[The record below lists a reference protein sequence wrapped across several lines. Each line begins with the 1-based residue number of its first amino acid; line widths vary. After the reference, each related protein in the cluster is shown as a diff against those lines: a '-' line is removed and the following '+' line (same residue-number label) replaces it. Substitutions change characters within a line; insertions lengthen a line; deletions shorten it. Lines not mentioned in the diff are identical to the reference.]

1 MHKMDYDISL
11 LITTLEQRKCPC
23 HYLTL
28 SMIENRDSRGLT
40 ACFKKTA
47 KRKIRQKFSAQ
58 HFSSIKERQGR
69 QYRHQS
75 VTERTL
81 SVFPNNP
88 PHTGRI
94 LEDQYACYAYAVL
107 RSVSQTPPL
116 SARLSFFSSKTE
128 ILELPLQANF
138 WEKDQIIVLQKSSS
152 GCGWILFVVYKIKV
166 SVYMLCA
173 TYNTHMFYTYTKV
186 AFLHVRH
193 HARNIQYPTH

>member
-116 SARLSFFSSKTE
+116 SARLSFLAPRQK
-128 ILELPLQANF
+128 F
-138 WEKDQIIVLQKSSS
+138 WSCHCKPTSER
-152 GCGWILFVVYKIKV
+152 KIKLLF
-166 SVYMLCA
+166 SR
-173 TYNTHMFYTYTKV
+173 KV
-186 AFLHVRH
+186 AVVVDGYCLLFTRS
-193 HARNIQYPTH
+193 R